1 MHFQGETDLKPSLI
15 DTDILSLFFQNHP
28 NVTARFASYLNN
40 YKKINMSIITYYEIL
55 SGLKHRD
62 ADKKMELFLKFVSKN
77 NVLSLT
83 EKSVAISAKIY
94 ADLRKQGNMLDDI
107 DILIA
112 GAAIADNLVFVTHN
126 RRHFERIRTLEIEDR
141 SE

>member
-1 MHFQGETDLKPSLI
+1 MHFQGETGLKPSLI
-15 DTDILSLFFQNHP
+15 DTDILSLFFKNHP
-28 NVTARFASYLNN
+28 KVTANFASYLNN
-40 YKKINMSIITYYEIL
+40 YKKINISIITYYEIA

-62 ADKKMELFLKFVSKN
+62 ADKKTELFLKFASRN
-77 NVLSLT
+77 NILPLT
-83 EKSVAISAKIY
+83 EKSVRISAEIY

-112 GAAIADNLVFVTHN
+112 GAAVADNLVLVTHN
-126 RRHFERIRTLEIEDR
+126 RRHFERIRTLEIEDW